1 MALLKVLLLLGLVD
15 TQGTVETLPLALNA
29 MSVAVS
35 SVSLQKRI
43 IGGQKCRDDDRR
55 YHVKIIGYNEV
66 QDYICGGS
74 LISDQWVLTAA
85 HCWESDPGW
94 VIKAQVGVHPK
105 WLKPDEHIITN
116 HEIYRDGNGRK
127 HDIMLLKLPR
137 KTTVRPIGLALC
149 PDTLLLGTKVQ
160 IAGYGAAQVGPF
172 NKRVHHRSDDLQ
184 CAEIKIDKH
193 HKMELLMSKHEFFEY
208 SFQKWYSA
216 SSSKKDISEGD
227 NGGGWV
233 FQGRLYGV
241 CAFSGHPEYALSA
254 PSAFIDIC
262 GYKDWIDKI
271 LGKP

>member
-1 MALLKVLLLLGLVD
+1 MA
-15 TQGTVETLPLALNA
+15 
-29 MSVAVS
+29 
-35 SVSLQKRI
+35 
-43 IGGQKCRDDDRR
+43 
-55 YHVKIIGYNEV
+55 
-66 QDYICGGS
+66 
-74 LISDQWVLTAA
+74 
-85 HCWESDPGW
+85 
-94 VIKAQVGVHPK
+94 
-105 WLKPDEHIITN
+105 KPDEHVITK
-116 HEIYRDGNGRK
+116 HEIYRDSNGRR

-193 HKMELLMSKHEFFEY
+193 HKMELIMSKLEFFEY
-208 SFQKWYSA
+208 SFQKWCSA

-227 NGGGWV
+227 NAGGW
-233 FQGRLYGV
+233 LYGV
-241 CAFSGHPEYALSA
+241 CAFSGHPECALSA